1 MGHPRFTIKRSSDA
15 QYYFTLSAAN
25 GEIILTSELYRFR
38 SSARNGIASVR
49 DNAPFDEQYERLPA
63 AGNQHYFVLRAR
75 NGEIIGM
82 SEMYRSRAGR
92 DNGIES
98 VKRNA
103 PEAPTVTEPGPVNED
118 AERA

>member
-1 MGHPRFTIKRSSDA
+1 MGHPRFTIKRSSDD
-15 QYYFTLSAAN
+15 QFYFTLTAAN
-25 GEIILTSELYRFR
+25 GEVILTSELYRFR

-63 AGNQHYFVLRAR
+63 AGDQHYFVLRAR
-75 NGEIIGM
+75 NGQVIGM

-92 DNGIES
+92 DSGIES
-98 VKRNA
+98 VKLNA
-103 PEAPTVTEPGPVNED
+103 PEAPTVNEPRPAEED